1 MITQLSCSTE
11 FSSRS
16 DLGSEKSYGGG
27 VAVHSSQYSGVHS
40 TPQYAGAVPV
50 TARRDLRPSTTF
62 TQVMTTAFCVQFW
75 ASNSFILKDLLESIM
90 L

>member
-1 MITQLSCSTE
+1 MITQLCCSTE

-27 VAVHSSQYSGVHS
+27 VAVHSSQYSAVHS
-40 TPQYAGAVPV
+40 TQYAGAVPV

-62 TQVMTTAFCVQFW
+62 TQVMSTAFCVLYFGLQTV
-75 ASNSFILKDLLESIM
+75 SF
-90 L
+90 